1 MPEAE
6 DQQERQL
13 TTKLASMARPWK
25 IPPIVQELAAGLQ
38 EPPSRYVVRDQDRPA
53 AAAAAA
59 MPEPIP
65 IVDLSRLSAADDGG
79 GADGEVA
86 KLRCALQNWG
96 LFLAV
101 GHGIEP
107 GFLAEMMQVT
117 RGFFNLPTEE
127 KQKYSNLVNGKE
139 FRFEGYGNDV
149 VLSEDQILDW
159 CDRLYLIVEP
169 ESRVV
174 GSLWPARP
182 PAFSAVLR
190 EYTARCRRIAD
201 VVLSSLARLLGL
213 REGRFVGMMNEG
225 VAMTHARFNYYPR
238 CPRPDLVLGLKSH
251 SDASVITVVL
261 IDDTVGGL
269 QVQKPNDGGGVW
281 YDVPIVPSALLVN
294 VGDAIEIMSNGFFTS
309 PVHRAVANAERDRVS
324 LAMFYTLDP
333 EKEIEPL
340 PELVDEKRPRRYGKT
355 TTKDYLAVLF
365 ERFAGGARAMDTVKI
380 STAELDSGSGSEDG

>member
-1 MPEAE
+1 MAE
-6 DQQERQL
+6 DHAQ
-13 TTKLASMARPWK
+13 PWK
-25 IPPIVQELAAGLQ
+25 IPPIVQELAAGVQ

-65 IVDLSRLSAADDGG
+65 IVDLSRLSAADDG
-79 GADGEVA
+79 EVA

-96 LFLAV
+96 LFLVKPFSCYFLVDRSESDQADLVSVSVQAV
-101 GHGIEP
+101 GHGMEP
-107 GFLAEMMQVT
+107 GLLADMVQVT
-117 RGFFNLPTEE
+117 RGFFNLPIEE
-127 KQKYSNLVNGKE
+127 KQKYSNLVNGEE

-182 PAFSAVLR
+182 PAFGAVLR
-190 EYTARCRRIAD
+190 EYTAGCRRIAG
-201 VVLSSLARLLGL
+201 VVLASLARLLGL
-213 REGRFVGMMNEG
+213 REGRFVGMMSEG

-238 CPRPDLVLGLKSH
+238 CPRPDLVLGLKPH

-261 IDDTVGGL
+261 IDDAVGGL

-281 YDVPIVPSALLVN
+281 YDVPIVPNALLVN
-294 VGDAIEIMSNGFFTS
+294 VGDAIEVSAGCCRVCSNAIVFCSLHTLRARNSLQIMSNGFFRS
-309 PVHRAVANAERDRVS
+309 PVHR
-324 LAMFYTLDP
+324 TQ
-333 EKEIEPL
+333 
-340 PELVDEKRPRRYGKT
+340 
-355 TTKDYLAVLF
+355 
-365 ERFAGGARAMDTVKI
+365 
-380 STAELDSGSGSEDG
+380 

>member
-1 MPEAE
+1 
-6 DQQERQL
+6 
-13 TTKLASMARPWK
+13 
-25 IPPIVQELAAGLQ
+25 
-38 EPPSRYVVRDQDRPA
+38 
-53 AAAAAA
+53 
-59 MPEPIP
+59 
-65 IVDLSRLSAADDGG
+65 
-79 GADGEVA
+79 
-86 KLRCALQNWG
+86 
-96 LFLAV
+96 
-101 GHGIEP
+101 
-107 GFLAEMMQVT
+107 MMQVT

-294 VGDAIEIMSNGFFTS
+294 VGDAIEVSAGCDYVTPILSACLTPYGHAILADNEQRILHEPRAQGGGERGAR
-309 PVHRAVANAERDRVS
+309 PAVAGDVLHAGPGEGDR
-324 LAMFYTLDP
+324 AAA
-333 EKEIEPL
+333 
-340 PELVDEKRPRRYGKT
+340 G
-355 TTKDYLAVLF
+355 
-365 ERFAGGARAMDTVKI
+365 AGGREE
-380 STAELDSGSGSEDG
+380 AEAVREDDDQGLPSGAVREVRRRGTSHGHCQDLNS